1 MRKSLLKSTM
11 LLAAVLS
18 LGTSL
23 SSVVLAE
30 DAKPAATTTFE
41 VKDLKDGEYTA
52 VSDADERGWKLH
64 HTIVVK
70 DGKVASSN
78 YDYVNDKGEKKS
90 ENAEYNDK
98 MKEKT
103 KVSAAEAMKK
113 LDESLVKDGKADV
126 VTGASH
132 TSEVFFFST
141 KVLLKQAKEG
151 KTGEVNISKLPLQ
164 DGEYTLEA
172 PADQRGWTTKFVLTV
187 KDGKVEKADYDMYK
201 DGKRKSED
209 ADYNKMMADKT
220 KVSYAD
226 AVKQLNEALVKSS
239 NANVDVVTGATNTT
253 NAFKTYAKQLLE
265 AAALGEK
272 EVIKAA
278 VVGE

>member
-1 MRKSLLKSTM
+1 MRNSL
-11 LLAAVLS
+11 A
-18 LGTSL
+18 
-23 SSVVLAE
+23 
-30 DAKPAATTTFE
+30 
-41 VKDLKDGEYTA
+41 
-52 VSDADERGWKLH
+52 
-64 HTIVVK
+64 
-70 DGKVASSN
+70 
-78 YDYVNDKGEKKS
+78 
-90 ENAEYNDK
+90 
-98 MKEKT
+98 
-103 KVSAAEAMKK
+103 
-113 LDESLVKDGKADV
+113 
-126 VTGASH
+126 
-132 TSEVFFFST
+132 EVFFFST

-209 ADYNKMMADKT
+209 ADYNKMMADKA

>member
-1 MRKSLLKSTM
+1 M

-226 AVKQLNEALVKSS
+226 AVKKLNEALVKSS

>member
-1 MRKSLLKSTM
+1 MKKSLLKSTM

-151 KTGEVNISKLPLQ
+151 KTGEVNISNTHWKHQLTNVVGLPSSSSLS
-164 DGEYTLEA
+164 
-172 PADQRGWTTKFVLTV
+172 KTV
-187 KDGKVEKADYDMYK
+187 K
-201 DGKRKSED
+201 
-209 ADYNKMMADKT
+209 
-220 KVSYAD
+220 
-226 AVKQLNEALVKSS
+226 
-239 NANVDVVTGATNTT
+239 
-253 NAFKTYAKQLLE
+253 
-265 AAALGEK
+265 
-272 EVIKAA
+272 
-278 VVGE
+278 

>member
-1 MRKSLLKSTM
+1 MKKSLLKSTM

-78 YDYVNDKGEKKS
+78 YDYVNDKG
-90 ENAEYNDK
+90 
-98 MKEKT
+98 
-103 KVSAAEAMKK
+103 
-113 LDESLVKDGKADV
+113 ESLVKDGKADV

-209 ADYNKMMADKT
+209 ADYNKMMADKA